1 MTDRLKHNLIS
12 FGIYTIGVFFVL
24 TPCKLG
30 WSAVSISIILG
41 FLFGIL
47 NEIVT
52 QLRKFN
58 GEKISNTENKPIEKK
73 DELIKS

>member
-1 MTDRLKHNLIS
+1 MTDKLKHNLVT
-12 FGIYTIGVFFVL
+12 FGIYTIGVFVVL

-52 QLRKFN
+52 QLRKLN